1 MDMQTEA
8 GAPVCIPKWIHTSRK
23 KNELRNVERKQGN
36 QWKPVLYIMEWGEP
50 IQHLHCNVGKNAARG
65 KCIVALFFNHPTL
78 TSHSFFLFSFLSR
91 SLAFNVCHSLEIS
104 KCNFAKILIE
114 LVNVCAIQFVSVYLF
129 IVQRQ
134 FSDHKNFCV
143 SHDISLN
150 LHEIRYEAKTNEF
163 LDVKKR
169 NRPKKKQKHREMH
182 IRCSLYKTV
191 AKNRRNFFV

>member
-1 MDMQTEA
+1 
-8 GAPVCIPKWIHTSRK
+8 
-23 KNELRNVERKQGN
+23 
-36 QWKPVLYIMEWGEP
+36 METRVVHNGVRWTDSARSL
-50 IQHLHCNVGKNAARG
+50 QCRQKCSKGKMHRRT
-65 KCIVALFFNHPTL
+65 FFHHPTL

-91 SLAFNVCHSLEIS
+91 SLAFNVCHSLKIS

-169 NRPKKKQKHREMH
+169 NRPKKKTETSRDAYQMFA
-182 IRCSLYKTV
+182 I
-191 AKNRRNFFV
+191 